1 MSDFIKKLTSPIV
14 YWNLIM
20 LVVVSI
26 VLLIVLW
33 FWMKDFSHHGESV
46 EVPKVKGMLL
56 PDAEYELEKQGLVV
70 VISDSSYN
78 RNLPAGTVLE
88 MTPVAGSKVKTGRN
102 IYLTINTRNVP
113 TLPIPDIADN
123 CSLREAEARLKSLG
137 FKLGP
142 IEYAPG
148 DKDWVL
154 SVKCKGR
161 NVVAGDRVEID
172 VPITLV
178 VGNNNDGIGD
188 DFDDEDWDIV
198 NEDEEALTSPE
209 PEQEDWDGVN

>member
-1 MSDFIKKLTSPIV
+1 MNKFFGKLTSPIV

-20 LVVVSI
+20 LVLVSI

-33 FWMKDFSHHGESV
+33 FWMKDYSHHGESV
-46 EVPKVKGMLL
+46 EVPQIKGMLL
-56 PDAEYELEKQGLVV
+56 PDAEYELEKQGLVM

-88 MTPVAGSKVKTGRN
+88 LTPDAGSKVKTGRN

-137 FKLGP
+137 FKLGT

-161 NVVAGDRVEID
+161 YVVAGDRVEID
-172 VPITLV
+172 CPITLV
-178 VGNNNDGIGD
+178 VGNNSDGIGD
-188 DFDDEDWDIV
+188 DFEDDEWDDLSDDEV
-198 NEDEEALTSPE
+198 SLSSDEE
-209 PEQEDWDGVN
+209 

>member
-1 MSDFIKKLTSPIV
+1 MSDFTKKLTSPIV

-33 FWMKDFSHHGESV
+33 FWMKDYSHHGESV
-46 EVPKVKGMLL
+46 EVPQVKGMLL

-88 MTPVAGSKVKTGRN
+88 ITPDAGSKVKAGRN

-137 FKLGP
+137 LKLGP

-161 NVVAGDRVEID
+161 TVVAGDRVEID
-172 VPITLV
+172 CPITLV
-178 VGNNNDGIGD
+178 VGNNNSGIED
-188 DFDDEDWDIV
+188 NLDDEEWDD
-198 NEDEEALTSPE
+198 DEFSSPE
-209 PEQEDWDGVN
+209 EDVEN

>member
-1 MSDFIKKLTSPIV
+1 MDFWKKLTSPIV

-20 LVVVSI
+20 LVLVSI
-26 VLLIVLW
+26 VLLMVLW

-46 EVPKVKGMLL
+46 EVPQVKGMLL
-56 PDAEYELEKQGLVV
+56 ADAEYELEKQGLVV

-78 RNLPAGTVLE
+78 RNLPAGTILE
-88 MTPVAGSKVKTGRN
+88 MTPIPGSKVKTGRN

-172 VPITLV
+172 CPITLV
-178 VGNNNDGIGD
+178 VGNNNNGIGD
-188 DFDDEDWDIV
+188 DF
-198 NEDEEALTSPE
+198 EDEEWDNDEFSSPSE
-209 PEQEDWDGVN
+209 EDEEIVED

>member
-1 MSDFIKKLTSPIV
+1 MSDFTKKLTSPIV

-33 FWMKDFSHHGESV
+33 FWMKDYSHHGESV
-46 EVPKVKGMLL
+46 EVPQVKGMLL
-56 PDAEYELEKQGLVV
+56 ADAEYELEKQGLAV

-88 MTPVAGSKVKTGRN
+88 IAPDAGSKVKTGRN

-137 FKLGP
+137 LKLGP

-161 NVVAGDRVEID
+161 TVVAGDRVEID
-172 VPITLV
+172 CPITLV
-178 VGNNNDGIGD
+178 VGNNNSGIED
-188 DFDDEDWDIV
+188 NLDDEEWDD
-198 NEDEEALTSPE
+198 DEFSSPE
-209 PEQEDWDGVN
+209 EEVEN

>member
-1 MSDFIKKLTSPIV
+1 MDFWKKLTSPIV

-20 LVVVSI
+20 LVLVSI

-46 EVPKVKGMLL
+46 EVPQVKGMLL
-56 PDAEYELEKQGLVV
+56 ADAEYELEKQGLVV

-88 MTPVAGSKVKTGRN
+88 MTPAPGSKVKTGRN

-172 VPITLV
+172 CPITLV
-178 VGNNNDGIGD
+178 VGNNNNGIGD
-188 DFDDEDWDIV
+188 DF
-198 NEDEEALTSPE
+198 EDEEWDNDEFSSPSE
-209 PEQEDWDGVN
+209 EDEEIVED

>member
-1 MSDFIKKLTSPIV
+1 MDFWKKLTSPIV

-20 LVVVSI
+20 LVLVSI
-26 VLLIVLW
+26 VLLMVLW

-46 EVPKVKGMLL
+46 EVPQVKGMLL
-56 PDAEYELEKQGLVV
+56 ADAEYELEKQGLVV

-88 MTPVAGSKVKTGRN
+88 MTPIPGSKVKTGRN
-102 IYLTINTRNVP
+102 IYLTINTCNVP

-172 VPITLV
+172 CPITLV
-178 VGNNNDGIGD
+178 VGNNNNGIGD
-188 DFDDEDWDIV
+188 DF
-198 NEDEEALTSPE
+198 EDEEWDNDEFSSPSE
-209 PEQEDWDGVN
+209 EDEEIVED

>member
-1 MSDFIKKLTSPIV
+1 
-14 YWNLIM
+14 
-20 LVVVSI
+20 
-26 VLLIVLW
+26 
-33 FWMKDFSHHGESV
+33 
-46 EVPKVKGMLL
+46 
-56 PDAEYELEKQGLVV
+56 
-70 VISDSSYN
+70 
-78 RNLPAGTVLE
+78 
-88 MTPVAGSKVKTGRN
+88 MTPVAGSKVKTGRT

>member
-1 MSDFIKKLTSPIV
+1 MDFWKKLTSPIV

-20 LVVVSI
+20 LVLVSI

-33 FWMKDFSHHGESV
+33 FWMKDYSHHGERV
-46 EVPKVKGMLL
+46 
-56 PDAEYELEKQGLVV
+56 DAEYELEKQGLVV

-88 MTPVAGSKVKTGRN
+88 MTPAAGSKVKTGRN

-161 NVVAGDRVEID
+161 TVVTGDRVEID
-172 VPITLV
+172 CPITLV

-188 DFDDEDWDIV
+188 EF
-198 NEDEEALTSPE
+198 EDEE
-209 PEQEDWDGVN
+209 WDDFSDDEVSLSSDEE

>member
-1 MSDFIKKLTSPIV
+1 MNKFFGKLTSPIV

-26 VLLIVLW
+26 ALLIFLW
-33 FWMKDFSHHGESV
+33 FWMKDYSHHGESV
-46 EVPKVKGMLL
+46 EVPQVKGMLL
-56 PDAEYELEKQGLVV
+56 ADAEYELEKQGLAV

-88 MTPVAGSKVKTGRN
+88 ITPDAGSKVKAGRN

-137 FKLGP
+137 LKLGP

-161 NVVAGDRVEID
+161 TVVAGDRVEID
-172 VPITLV
+172 CPITLV
-178 VGNNNDGIGD
+178 VGNNNSGI
-188 DFDDEDWDIV
+188 ED
-198 NEDEEALTSPE
+198 NLDEEEWDNEEFSSSE
-209 PEQEDWDGVN
+209 EDY

>member
-1 MSDFIKKLTSPIV
+1 MSDFTKKLTSPIV

-33 FWMKDFSHHGESV
+33 FWMKDYSHHGESV
-46 EVPKVKGMLL
+46 EVPQVKGMLL

-88 MTPVAGSKVKTGRN
+88 VTPDAGSKVKAGRN

-137 FKLGP
+137 LKLGP

-161 NVVAGDRVEID
+161 TVVAGDRVEID
-172 VPITLV
+172 CPITLV
-178 VGNNNDGIGD
+178 VGNNNSGIED
-188 DFDDEDWDIV
+188 NLDDEEWDD
-198 NEDEEALTSPE
+198 DEFSSPE
-209 PEQEDWDGVN
+209 EEY

>member
-1 MSDFIKKLTSPIV
+1 MSDFFKKLTSPIV

-20 LVVVSI
+20 LVLVSI

-33 FWMKDFSHHGESV
+33 FWMKDYSHHGESV
-46 EVPKVKGMLL
+46 EVPQTKGMLL
-56 PDAEYELEKQGLVV
+56 PDAEYELEKQGLVA

-78 RNLPAGTVLE
+78 RNLPAGTILE
-88 MTPVAGSKVKTGRN
+88 MTPAAGSKVKTGRN

-161 NVVAGDRVEID
+161 HVVAGDRVEID
-172 VPITLV
+172 CPITLV

-188 DFDDEDWDIV
+188 DFEDEDWDDLGDDEISSSSE
-198 NEDEEALTSPE
+198 NELVD
-209 PEQEDWDGVN
+209 

>member
-1 MSDFIKKLTSPIV
+1 MDFWKKLTSPIV

-20 LVVVSI
+20 LVLVSI

-33 FWMKDFSHHGESV
+33 FWMKDYSHHGERV
-46 EVPKVKGMLL
+46 EVPQTKGMLL
-56 PDAEYELEKQGLVV
+56 ADAEYELEKQGLVV

-88 MTPVAGSKVKTGRN
+88 MTPAAGSKVKTGRN

-137 FKLGP
+137 FKLGT
-142 IEYAPG
+142 IEYAPNLPWAHNG
-148 DKDWVL
+148 
-154 SVKCKGR
+154 
-161 NVVAGDRVEID
+161 VVPLAKMFSERLNNI
-172 VPITLV
+172 P
-178 VGNNNDGIGD
+178 VGMTNDGM
-188 DFDDEDWDIV
+188 
-198 NEDEEALTSPE
+198 TS
-209 PEQEDWDGVN
+209 VMTKSHYLLMKNKR

>member
-1 MSDFIKKLTSPIV
+1 MNGFFKKLTSPIV

-20 LVVVSI
+20 LVLVSI
-26 VLLIVLW
+26 FILIVLW
-33 FWMKDFSHHGESV
+33 FWMKDYSHHGESV
-46 EVPKVKGMLL
+46 EVPQIKGMLL
-56 PDAEYELEKQGLVV
+56 ADAQYELEKKGLVA
-70 VISDSSYN
+70 VISDSSYS
-78 RNLPAGTVLE
+78 RNLPTGTVLE
-88 MTPVAGSKVKTGRN
+88 MTPTPGSKVKEGRN
-102 IYLTINTRNVP
+102 IYLTINTRNAP

-161 NVVAGDRVEID
+161 TVVAGERVETD
-172 VPITLV
+172 CPITLV

-188 DFDDEDWDIV
+188 DFEDDDWDDLSDDEV
-198 NEDEEALTSPE
+198 GLEED
-209 PEQEDWDGVN
+209 GGI

>member
-1 MSDFIKKLTSPIV
+1 MNSFFKKLTSPIV

-20 LVVVSI
+20 LVLVSI

-33 FWMKDFSHHGESV
+33 FWMKDYSHHGESV
-46 EVPKVKGMLL
+46 EVPQTKGMLL
-56 PDAEYELEKQGLVV
+56 ADAEYELEKQGLVA

-78 RNLPAGTVLE
+78 RNLPAGTILE
-88 MTPVAGSKVKTGRN
+88 MTPAPGSKVKTGRN

-161 NVVAGDRVEID
+161 TVVAGDRVEID
-172 VPITLV
+172 CPITLV

-188 DFDDEDWDIV
+188 DFEDDDWDDFSD
-198 NEDEEALTSPE
+198 DEEASPPAL
-209 PEQEDWDGVN
+209 PEREGE

>member
-1 MSDFIKKLTSPIV
+1 MDFWKKLTSPIV

-20 LVVVSI
+20 LVLVSI
-26 VLLIVLW
+26 VMLMVLW

-46 EVPKVKGMLL
+46 EVPQVKGMLL
-56 PDAEYELEKQGLVV
+56 ADAEYELEKQGLVV

-78 RNLPAGTVLE
+78 RNLPAGTILE
-88 MTPVAGSKVKTGRN
+88 MTPIPGSKVKTGRN

-172 VPITLV
+172 CPITLV
-178 VGNNNDGIGD
+178 VGNNNNGIGD
-188 DFDDEDWDIV
+188 DF
-198 NEDEEALTSPE
+198 EDEEWDNDEFSSPSE
-209 PEQEDWDGVN
+209 EDEEIVED

>member
-1 MSDFIKKLTSPIV
+1 MSNFFKKLTSPIV

-26 VLLIVLW
+26 ALLIVLW
-33 FWMKDFSHHGESV
+33 FWMKEYSHHGESV
-46 EVPKVKGMLL
+46 EVPQVKGLL
-56 PDAEYELEKQGLVV
+56 LADAEYELEKQGLMVV
-70 VISDSSYN
+70 VSDSSYN
-78 RNLPAGTVLE
+78 RNQPAGTVLE

-123 CSLREAEARLKSLG
+123 YSLREAEARLRSLG

-154 SVKCKGR
+154 AVKCKGR
-161 NVVAGDRVEID
+161 NVVAGERVEID
-172 VPITLV
+172 CPITLV
-178 VGNNNDGIGD
+178 VGNNNSGIGD
-188 DFDDEDWDIV
+188 DFEDDGWDDLS
-198 NEDEEALTSPE
+198 EDEEGLE
-209 PEQEDWDGVN
+209 EDGGI

>member
-1 MSDFIKKLTSPIV
+1 MNFWKKLTSPIV

-26 VLLIVLW
+26 VLLIVVW
-33 FWMKDFSHHGESV
+33 FWMKGYSHHGESV
-46 EVPKVKGMLL
+46 EVPQIKGMLL

-78 RNLPAGTVLE
+78 RNKPAGTVLE
-88 MTPVAGSKVKTGRN
+88 LTPAPGSKVKTGRN
-102 IYLTINTRNVP
+102 IYLTINTRSVP

-123 CSLREAEARLKSLG
+123 CSLREAEARLKALG

-161 NVVAGDRVEID
+161 TGVAGDRVEVD
-172 VPITLV
+172 CPITLV

-188 DFDDEDWDIV
+188 EF
-198 NEDEEALTSPE
+198 EDEEWDDEEL
-209 PEQEDWDGVN
+209 EDDGEI

>member
-33 FWMKDFSHHGESV
+33 FWMKDYSHHGESV
-46 EVPKVKGMLL
+46 EVPQIKGMLL

-78 RNLPAGTVLE
+78 RNKPAGTVLE
-88 MTPVAGSKVKTGRN
+88 LTPAPGSKVKTGRN

-137 FKLGP
+137 FKLGT

-161 NVVAGDRVEID
+161 TVVAGDRVEID
-172 VPITLV
+172 CPITLV

-188 DFDDEDWDIV
+188 DLEDLEEEDWD
-198 NEDEEALTSPE
+198 NEEFSSSDEEVE
-209 PEQEDWDGVN
+209 N

>member
-1 MSDFIKKLTSPIV
+1 MNKFFGKLTSPIV

-20 LVVVSI
+20 LVLVSI

-33 FWMKDFSHHGESV
+33 FWMKDYSHHGESV
-46 EVPKVKGMLL
+46 EVPQIKGMLL
-56 PDAEYELEKQGLVV
+56 PDAEYELEKQGLVM

-88 MTPVAGSKVKTGRN
+88 LTPDAGSKVKTGRN

-113 TLPIPDIADN
+113 TLPIPDIAAN
-123 CSLREAEARLKSLG
+123 CSLREAEARLTSLG
-137 FKLGP
+137 FKLGT

-161 NVVAGDRVEID
+161 YVVAGDRVEID
-172 VPITLV
+172 CPITLV
-178 VGNNNDGIGD
+178 VGNNSDGIGD
-188 DFDDEDWDIV
+188 DFEDDEWDDLSDDEV
-198 NEDEEALTSPE
+198 SLSSDEE
-209 PEQEDWDGVN
+209 

>member
-1 MSDFIKKLTSPIV
+1 MSDFFKKLTSPIV

-26 VLLIVLW
+26 ALLIVLW

-46 EVPKVKGMLL
+46 EVPQVKGMLL
-56 PDAEYELEKQGLVV
+56 ADAEYELGKQGLVV

-78 RNLPAGTVLE
+78 RKLPAGTVLE
-88 MTPVAGSKVKTGRN
+88 MAPAPGSKVKTGRN
-102 IYLTINTRNVP
+102 IYLTINTRSVP

-154 SVKCKGR
+154 AVKCKG
-161 NVVAGDRVEID
+161 VHVMAGDRVEID
-172 VPITLV
+172 CPITLV
-178 VGNNNDGIGD
+178 VGNNNSGIGD
-188 DFDDEDWDIV
+188 DF
-198 NEDEEALTSPE
+198 EDEEWDDFSDDEVSLPSSE
-209 PEQEDWDGVN
+209 EEEDL

>member
-1 MSDFIKKLTSPIV
+1 MNFWKKFTSPIV

-20 LVVVSI
+20 LVLVSI

-33 FWMKDFSHHGESV
+33 FWMKSYSHHGESV
-46 EVPKVKGMLL
+46 EVPQIKGMLL
-56 PDAEYELEKQGLVV
+56 PDAEYELGKQGLVTV
-70 VISDSSYN
+70 VSDSSYN

-88 MTPVAGSKVKTGRN
+88 LTPDAGSKVKTGRN

-137 FKLGP
+137 FKLGT

-161 NVVAGDRVEID
+161 YVVAGDRVEINC
-172 VPITLV
+172 PITLV

-188 DFDDEDWDIV
+188 DFEDDNWDDLTDDE
-198 NEDEEALTSPE
+198 EEASPPAL
-209 PEQEDWDGVN
+209 PEKEGV

>member
-1 MSDFIKKLTSPIV
+1 MNKFFGKLTSPIV

-20 LVVVSI
+20 LVLVSI

-33 FWMKDFSHHGESV
+33 FWLKDYSHHGESV
-46 EVPKVKGMLL
+46 EVPQIKGMLL
-56 PDAEYELEKQGLVV
+56 PDAEYELEKQGLVM

-88 MTPVAGSKVKTGRN
+88 LTPDAGSKVKTGRN

-137 FKLGP
+137 FKLGT

-161 NVVAGDRVEID
+161 YVVAGDRVEID
-172 VPITLV
+172 CPITLV
-178 VGNNNDGIGD
+178 VGNNSDGIGD
-188 DFDDEDWDIV
+188 DFEDDEWDDLSDDEV
-198 NEDEEALTSPE
+198 SLSSDEE
-209 PEQEDWDGVN
+209 

>member
-1 MSDFIKKLTSPIV
+1 MNFWKKLTSPIV

-20 LVVVSI
+20 LVLVSI

-33 FWMKDFSHHGESV
+33 FWMKDYSHHGESV
-46 EVPKVKGMLL
+46 EVPQIKGMLL
-56 PDAEYELEKQGLVV
+56 PDAEYELEKQGLVM

-88 MTPVAGSKVKTGRN
+88 LTPDAGSKVKTGRN

-137 FKLGP
+137 FKLGT

-161 NVVAGDRVEID
+161 YVVAGDRVEID
-172 VPITLV
+172 CPITLV
-178 VGNNNDGIGD
+178 VGNNSDGIGD
-188 DFDDEDWDIV
+188 DFEDDEWDDLSDDEV
-198 NEDEEALTSPE
+198 SLSSDEE
-209 PEQEDWDGVN
+209 

>member
-1 MSDFIKKLTSPIV
+1 MDFWKKLTSPIV

-20 LVVVSI
+20 LVLVSI
-26 VLLIVLW
+26 VLLMVLW

-46 EVPKVKGMLL
+46 EVPQVKGMLL
-56 PDAEYELEKQGLVV
+56 ADAEYELEKQGLVV

-88 MTPVAGSKVKTGRN
+88 MTPIPGSKVKTGRN

-172 VPITLV
+172 CPITLV
-178 VGNNNDGIGD
+178 VGNNNNGIGD
-188 DFDDEDWDIV
+188 DF
-198 NEDEEALTSPE
+198 EDEEWDNDEFSSPSE
-209 PEQEDWDGVN
+209 EDEEIVED

>member
-1 MSDFIKKLTSPIV
+1 MNKFFGKLTSPIV

-20 LVVVSI
+20 LVLVSI

-33 FWMKDFSHHGESV
+33 FWMKDYSHHGESV
-46 EVPKVKGMLL
+46 EVPQIKGMLL
-56 PDAEYELEKQGLVV
+56 PDAEYELEKQGLVT

-88 MTPVAGSKVKTGRN
+88 LTPDAGSKVKTGRN

-137 FKLGP
+137 FKLGT

-161 NVVAGDRVEID
+161 YVVAGDRVEID
-172 VPITLV
+172 CPITLV
-178 VGNNNDGIGD
+178 VGNNSDGIGD
-188 DFDDEDWDIV
+188 DFEDDEWDDLSDDEV
-198 NEDEEALTSPE
+198 SLSSDEE
-209 PEQEDWDGVN
+209 

>member
-1 MSDFIKKLTSPIV
+1 MNEFFKKLTSPIV
-14 YWNLIM
+14 YWNLIIM
-20 LVVVSI
+20 VVVSI
-26 VLLIVLW
+26 VLLIGLW

-46 EVPKVKGMLL
+46 EVPQIKGMLL
-56 PDAEYELEKQGLVV
+56 ADAQYELEKAGLAV

-78 RNLPAGTVLE
+78 RNQPAGTVLE
-88 MTPVAGSKVKTGRN
+88 MTPAPGSKVKTGRN

-161 NVVAGDRVEID
+161 TVVAGDRVEID
-172 VPITLV
+172 CPITLV
-178 VGNNNDGIGD
+178 VGNNNSGIGD
-188 DFDDEDWDIV
+188 GFDDEEW
-198 NEDEEALTSPE
+198 EEFSEVETPPSASE
-209 PEQEDWDGVN
+209 EEDWDGVN

>member
-1 MSDFIKKLTSPIV
+1 MSNFFKKLTSPIV

-33 FWMKDFSHHGESV
+33 FWMKDFSHHSESV
-46 EVPKVKGMLL
+46 EVPQVKGMLL
-56 PDAEYELEKQGLVV
+56 ADAEYELEKQGMVV
-70 VISDSSYN
+70 VVSDSSYN
-78 RNLPAGTVLE
+78 RDLPAGTVLE

-102 IYLTINTRNVP
+102 IYLTINTRNAP

-161 NVVAGDRVEID
+161 TVMTGDRVEID
-172 VPITLV
+172 CPITLV

-188 DFDDEDWDIV
+188 DFEDDEWDDFSDDEV
-198 NEDEEALTSPE
+198 SLTSDEEVE
-209 PEQEDWDGVN
+209 N

>member
-1 MSDFIKKLTSPIV
+1 
-14 YWNLIM
+14 
-20 LVVVSI
+20 
-26 VLLIVLW
+26 
-33 FWMKDFSHHGESV
+33 MKDYSHHGESV
-46 EVPKVKGMLL
+46 EVPQIKGMLL
-56 PDAEYELEKQGLVV
+56 PDAEYELEKQGLVM

-88 MTPVAGSKVKTGRN
+88 LTPDAGSKVKTGRN

-137 FKLGP
+137 FKLGT

-161 NVVAGDRVEID
+161 YVVAGDRVEID
-172 VPITLV
+172 CPITLV
-178 VGNNNDGIGD
+178 VGNNSDGIGD
-188 DFDDEDWDIV
+188 DFEDDEWDDLSDDEV
-198 NEDEEALTSPE
+198 SLSSDEE
-209 PEQEDWDGVN
+209 

>member
-1 MSDFIKKLTSPIV
+1 MDFIKKLTSPIV

-20 LVVVSI
+20 LVLVSI
-26 VLLIVLW
+26 VLLMVLW

-46 EVPKVKGMLL
+46 EVPQIKGALL
-56 PDAEYELEKQGLVV
+56 ADAEYELEKQGLVA

-88 MTPVAGSKVKTGRN
+88 MTPAPGSKVKTGRN

-161 NVVAGDRVEID
+161 HVVAGDRVEID
-172 VPITLV
+172 CPVTLV
-178 VGNNNDGIGD
+178 VGNNSSGLGD
-188 DFDDEDWDIV
+188 EFDDEEWDDFSDDEVAPV
-198 NEDEEALTSPE
+198 NEDEASEEVSP
-209 PEQEDWDGVN
+209 QL

>member
-1 MSDFIKKLTSPIV
+1 MSNFFKKLTSPIV
-14 YWNLIM
+14 YCNLIM

-46 EVPKVKGMLL
+46 EVPQVKGMLL
-56 PDAEYELEKQGLVV
+56 ADAEYELEKQGMVV
-70 VISDSSYN
+70 VVSDSSYN
-78 RNLPAGTVLE
+78 RDLPAGTVLE

-102 IYLTINTRNVP
+102 IYLTINTRNAP

-161 NVVAGDRVEID
+161 TVMTGDRVEID
-172 VPITLV
+172 CPITLV

-188 DFDDEDWDIV
+188 DFEDDEWDDLSDDEV
-198 NEDEEALTSPE
+198 SLTSDEE
-209 PEQEDWDGVN
+209 

>member
-1 MSDFIKKLTSPIV
+1 MDFFKKVTSPIV

-33 FWMKDFSHHGESV
+33 FWMKDYSHHGESV
-46 EVPKVKGMLL
+46 EVPHVKGMLL
-56 PDAEYELEKQGLVV
+56 ADAEYELQKQGLVT

-78 RNLPAGTVLE
+78 RSLPAGTVLE
-88 MTPVAGSKVKTGRN
+88 MTPAPGSKVKTGRN

-123 CSLREAEARLKSLG
+123 CSLREAEARLKALG

-161 NVVAGDRVEID
+161 TVISGERVEID
-172 VPITLV
+172 CPITLV
-178 VGNNNDGIGD
+178 VGNNSDGIGD
-188 DFDDEDWDIV
+188 DIDAGGWDTFDDEEV
-198 NEDEEALTSPE
+198 SPASEEG
-209 PEQEDWDGVN
+209 DVD

>member
-1 MSDFIKKLTSPIV
+1 MNFWKKLTSPIV

-33 FWMKDFSHHGESV
+33 FWMKDFSHHGECV
-46 EVPKVKGMLL
+46 EVPQTKGMLL
-56 PDAEYELEKQGLVV
+56 ADAEYELEKNGLIV

-88 MTPVAGSKVKTGRN
+88 MTPAPGSKVKTGRN

-172 VPITLV
+172 CPITLV

-188 DFDDEDWDIV
+188 DFEDEDWDMDEFSSPSE
-198 NEDEEALTSPE
+198 EDEEIV
-209 PEQEDWDGVN
+209 ED

>member
-1 MSDFIKKLTSPIV
+1 MDFWKKLTSPIV

-26 VLLIVLW
+26 VLLIVVW
-33 FWMKDFSHHGESV
+33 FWMKGYSHHGESE
-46 EVPKVKGMLL
+46 EVPQIKGMLL

-78 RNLPAGTVLE
+78 RNKPAGTVLE
-88 MTPVAGSKVKTGRN
+88 LTPAPGSKVKTGRN
-102 IYLTINTRNVP
+102 IYLTINTRSVP

-123 CSLREAEARLKSLG
+123 CSLREAEARLKALG

-161 NVVAGDRVEID
+161 TVVAGDRVEVD
-172 VPITLV
+172 CPITLV

-188 DFDDEDWDIV
+188 EF
-198 NEDEEALTSPE
+198 EDEE
-209 PEQEDWDGVN
+209 WDDEELSSFEEEVEN

>member
-1 MSDFIKKLTSPIV
+1 MDFWKKLTSPIV

-20 LVVVSI
+20 LVLVSI

-33 FWMKDFSHHGESV
+33 FWMKDYSHHGERV
-46 EVPKVKGMLL
+46 EVPQTKGMLL
-56 PDAEYELEKQGLVV
+56 ADAEYELEKQGLVV

-88 MTPVAGSKVKTGRN
+88 MTPAAGSKVKTGRN

-154 SVKCKGR
+154 SVKCKGHT
-161 NVVAGDRVEID
+161 VVTGDRVEID
-172 VPITLV
+172 CPITLV

-188 DFDDEDWDIV
+188 EF
-198 NEDEEALTSPE
+198 EDEE
-209 PEQEDWDGVN
+209 WDDFSDDEVSLSSDEE

>member
-33 FWMKDFSHHGESV
+33 FWMKDYSHHGESV
-46 EVPKVKGMLL
+46 EVPQIKGMLL

-78 RNLPAGTVLE
+78 RYKPAGTVLE
-88 MTPVAGSKVKTGRN
+88 LTPAPGSKVKTGRN

-137 FKLGP
+137 FKLGT

-161 NVVAGDRVEID
+161 TVVAGDRVEID
-172 VPITLV
+172 CPITLV

-188 DFDDEDWDIV
+188 DF
-198 NEDEEALTSPE
+198 EDEE
-209 PEQEDWDGVN
+209 WDDFSDDEVSLSSDEE

>member
-1 MSDFIKKLTSPIV
+1 
-14 YWNLIM
+14 
-20 LVVVSI
+20 
-26 VLLIVLW
+26 
-33 FWMKDFSHHGESV
+33 
-46 EVPKVKGMLL
+46 
-56 PDAEYELEKQGLVV
+56 
-70 VISDSSYN
+70 
-78 RNLPAGTVLE
+78 
-88 MTPVAGSKVKTGRN
+88 MTPAPGSKVKTGRN

-172 VPITLV
+172 CPITLV
-178 VGNNNDGIGD
+178 VGNNSSGIGD
-188 DFDDEDWDIV
+188 DFEDDDWDDFSDDE
-198 NEDEEALTSPE
+198 EDSSPALPEREGALMGKESEE
-209 PEQEDWDGVN
+209 

>member
-1 MSDFIKKLTSPIV
+1 MNKFFGKLTSPIV

-20 LVVVSI
+20 LVLVSI

-33 FWMKDFSHHGESV
+33 FWMKDYSHHGESV
-46 EVPKVKGMLL
+46 EVPQIKGMLL
-56 PDAEYELEKQGLVV
+56 PDAEYELEKQGLVM

-88 MTPVAGSKVKTGRN
+88 LTPDAGSKVKTGRN

-137 FKLGP
+137 FKLGT

-161 NVVAGDRVEID
+161 YVAAGDRVEID
-172 VPITLV
+172 CPITLV
-178 VGNNNDGIGD
+178 VGNNSDGIGD
-188 DFDDEDWDIV
+188 DFEDDEWDDLSDDEV
-198 NEDEEALTSPE
+198 SLSSDEE
-209 PEQEDWDGVN
+209 